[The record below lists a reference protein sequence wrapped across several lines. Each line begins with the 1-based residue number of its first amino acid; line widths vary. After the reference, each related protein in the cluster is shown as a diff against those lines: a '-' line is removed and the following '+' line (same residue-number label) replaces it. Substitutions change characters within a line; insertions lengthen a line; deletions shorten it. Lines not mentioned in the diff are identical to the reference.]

1 MRFSSVLAPGLLAH
15 AISAQSEFAS
25 SKVDREAAPTSSPGY
40 CNTPACQ
47 RIAADLRSNLAS
59 NYADLD
65 PCSRFEE
72 LACGGWR
79 LKHEPKLGEGKVAT
93 TTLIQDHIKGVMGE
107 ILEGPLPAGI
117 DPSSQDAKNFYKMKA
132 IYDACMDVDTIKGL
146 GIQPLEK
153 ILAEMDGVRSF
164 KEALLILLTNDVT
177 GLVSIIPV
185 FDAGDP
191 EKLAVALTG
200 PMDLGMPSPEDFES
214 DEFLIQYYL
223 TVKKVLP
230 KLYPETTEGTIM
242 ELIRLETEI
251 ASLLPPPNE
260 RINPQKYYN
269 TMTLEEA
276 NALLPPFAVADIINT
291 LAPQG
296 VPIERLIVHH
306 PKYFSELPKI
316 LGSVRLET
324 FKAYFRWRLITSY
337 EPFLEHETLEPLKSF
352 RNLFKTEESRQVHCI
367 NHVDNSV
374 SNILSRFFVDKAF
387 SPAAKDLATAMVANL
402 KSVYTEKLQ
411 ATEWMDEYSTERAV
425 NKVLN
430 MKEGIGYPTASPNIT
445 DPDELAHR
453 YRDSVVGDKT
463 HFDNEV
469 SLRQM
474 RWKEQWQALGKPADT
489 DEWQSSPNEANAN
502 YVPPGNTLLLPAGLM
517 QYPVFDVDVPAY
529 VSYGAYGFVVGHEI
543 SHAFDSNG
551 HFYDENGAFSKT
563 SDWWTPN
570 TEAAFS
576 DRTQCF
582 IDQFSSLVNEVSDG
596 DVKIKNYVN
605 GETSLNENIADT
617 GGLSASFLAW
627 KTLDDEG
634 KGGAMLPG
642 LEFFTRDQLF
652 FLSFA
657 NFHCSKLLMP
667 DGHVFDDS
675 HSPGWAR
682 ITGSLANNEDFLRA
696 FNCPAKKPTCKIW

>member
-1 MRFSSVLAPGLLAH
+1 
-15 AISAQSEFAS
+15 
-25 SKVDREAAPTSSPGY
+25 
-40 CNTPACQ
+40 
-47 RIAADLRSNLAS
+47 
-59 NYADLD
+59 
-65 PCSRFEE
+65 
-72 LACGGWR
+72 
-79 LKHEPKLGEGKVAT
+79 
-93 TTLIQDHIKGVMGE
+93 MGE

-153 ILAEMDGVRSF
+153 ILAEMDGVKSF

-200 PMDLGMPSPEDFES
+200 PMDLGMPSPEDFDS

-296 VPIERLIVHH
+296 VPIERVIVHH

-352 RNLFKTEESRQVHCI
+352 TNLFKTEDSRQ
-367 NHVDNSV
+367 
-374 SNILSRFFVDKAF
+374 
-387 SPAAKDLATAMVANL
+387 
-402 KSVYTEKLQ
+402 
-411 ATEWMDEYSTERAV
+411 
-425 NKVLN
+425 
-430 MKEGIGYPTASPNIT
+430 
-445 DPDELAHR
+445 
-453 YRDSVVGDKT
+453 
-463 HFDNEV
+463 
-469 SLRQM
+469 
-474 RWKEQWQALGKPADT
+474 QW
-489 DEWQSSPNEANAN
+489 
-502 YVPPGNTLLLPAGLM
+502 
-517 QYPVFDVDVPAY
+517 
-529 VSYGAYGFVVGHEI
+529 
-543 SHAFDSNG
+543 
-551 HFYDENGAFSKT
+551 
-563 SDWWTPN
+563 
-570 TEAAFS
+570 
-576 DRTQCF
+576 
-582 IDQFSSLVNEVSDG
+582 
-596 DVKIKNYVN
+596 
-605 GETSLNENIADT
+605 
-617 GGLSASFLAW
+617 
-627 KTLDDEG
+627 
-634 KGGAMLPG
+634 
-642 LEFFTRDQLF
+642 
-652 FLSFA
+652 
-657 NFHCSKLLMP
+657 
-667 DGHVFDDS
+667 
-675 HSPGWAR
+675 
-682 ITGSLANNEDFLRA
+682 
-696 FNCPAKKPTCKIW
+696 